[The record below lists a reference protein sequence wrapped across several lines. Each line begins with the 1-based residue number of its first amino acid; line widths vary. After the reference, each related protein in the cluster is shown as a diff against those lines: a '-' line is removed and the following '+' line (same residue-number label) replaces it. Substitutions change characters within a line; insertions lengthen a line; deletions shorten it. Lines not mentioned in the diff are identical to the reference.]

1 MSKKLVIL
9 GGGESGI
16 GSAVLGVKQGFEV
29 FVSDA
34 GTIAHEVQKELNE
47 LGVSFEEGGH
57 DLDVILKASL
67 VMKSPGIPDHI
78 DLIQQIRSSKIKIVS
93 EIEFASQYTDATL
106 IGITGSNGKTT
117 TATIIY
123 EILKSENIDVDIAGN
138 IGVSFASKVAAS
150 NTKNYVL
157 ELSSFQLDGI
167 IDLNPHIAIMT
178 NLSPDHLDR
187 YNNSFENY
195 INSKFNIIK
204 NQSEKDYF
212 IYDLEDVKIVEFIK
226 NNNHKIKSNLLP
238 FSTTKTK
245 DSVTYLEDKN
255 IISIINKNKIIM
267 PTNNFPLI
275 GTHNLKNAMAA
286 TTVANLLKIRKE
298 TIRKSLEHFQA
309 VEHRLEHVLKI
320 NKVNYI
326 NDSKA
331 TNVNAAY
338 YALDSMQSSTV
349 WIVGGI
355 DKGNKYEELFS
366 LVNEKVKAIIC
377 LGKDNKKIFENF
389 ENLVEYI
396 TEVKS
401 MSEAVKEAYTIAKSN
416 DNVLLS
422 PACAS
427 FDLFKN
433 YEDRGE
439 QFKAEV
445 RKL

>member
-1 MSKKLVIL
+1 MILVL
-9 GGGESGI
+9 GSGESGV
-16 GSAVLGVKQGFEV
+16 GSALLAKSKGLSV
-29 FVSDA
+29 FVSDSSL
-34 GTIAHEVQKELNE
+34 IEKNYKELLLKNDI
-47 LGVSFEEGGH
+47 LFEENGH
-57 DLDVILKASL
+57 EQANKLNVDYVI
-67 VMKSPGIPDHI
+67 KSPGIPNTAAI
-78 DLIQQIRSSKIKIVS
+78 IKQLIHKQIQIIS
-93 EIEFASQYTDATL
+93 EIEFASKFTDATI
-106 IGITGSNGKTT
+106 IGVTGSNGKTT
-117 TATIIY
+117 TTTIIH
-123 EILKSENIDVDIAGN
+123 EILKSENTDVDIAGN

-167 IDLNPHIAIMT
+167 LDFNPHIAIMT

-195 INSKFNIIK
+195 IKSKFNIIK

-226 NNNHKIKSNLLP
+226 NNIHKIKSNLLP
-238 FSTTKTK
+238 FSTTKTI

-338 YALDSMQSSTV
+338 YALNSMQSSTI

-401 MSEAVKEAYTIAKSN
+401 MSEAVKEAYSIAKSN
-416 DNVLLS
+416 DSVLLS

>member
-1 MSKKLVIL
+1 MILVL
-9 GGGESGI
+9 GSGESGV
-16 GSAVLGVKQGFEV
+16 GSALLAKSKGLPV
-29 FVSDA
+29 FVSDSSL
-34 GTIAHEVQKELNE
+34 IKKVYKELLIKNE
-47 LGVSFEEGGH
+47 INFEEKGH
-57 DLDVILKASL
+57 LHATTLEVDYVI
-67 VMKSPGIPDHI
+67 KSPGIPDSSEI
-78 DLIQQIRSSKIKIVS
+78 VQQLINKNIQVIS
-93 EIEFASQYTDATL
+93 EIEFAYKFIDAKI
-106 IGITGSNGKTT
+106 IGVTGSNGKTT
-117 TATIIY
+117 TSSLIY
-123 EILKSENIDVDIAGN
+123 EILINADFDVDIAGN
-138 IGVSFASKVAAS
+138 IGTSFATKI
-150 NTKNYVL
+150 NDKQKKNYVL

-167 IDLNPHIAIMT
+167 VKFNPHIAVMT
-178 NLSPDHLDR
+178 SLSPDHLDR
-187 YNNSFENY
+187 YEDNYENY

-204 NQSEKDYF
+204 NQTAADYF
-212 IYDLEDVKIVEFIK
+212 IYDSEDLQIIKFIK
-226 NNNHKIKSNLLP
+226 NNSEKIKSTLLP
-238 FSTTKTK
+238 FSISKTHE
-245 DSVTYLEDKN
+245 SVTYIEDKN
-255 IISIINKNKIIM
+255 IISIINKKKLIM

-286 TTVANLLKIRKE
+286 TTVANLLKIRKD

-338 YALDSMQSSTV
+338 YALDSMESSTV

-377 LGKDNKKIFENF
+377 LGKDNKKIIENF

-396 TEVKS
+396 TEVKT
-401 MSEAVKEAYTIAKSN
+401 MSEAVKEAYAIAKSN
-416 DNVLLS
+416 DSVLLS

-433 YEDRGE
+433 YEDRGR

>member
-1 MSKKLVIL
+1 MILVL
-9 GGGESGI
+9 GSGESGV
-16 GSAVLGVKQGFEV
+16 GSALLAKSKGLSV
-29 FVSDA
+29 FVSDSSL
-34 GTIAHEVQKELNE
+34 IEKNYKELLLKNDIQ
-47 LGVSFEEGGH
+47 FEENGH
-57 DLDVILKASL
+57 EQANKLNVDYVI
-67 VMKSPGIPDHI
+67 KSPGIPETAAI
-78 DLIQQIRSSKIKIVS
+78 IKQLTNKQIQIIS
-93 EIEFASQYTDATL
+93 EIEFASKFTDATI
-106 IGITGSNGKTT
+106 IGVTGSNGKTT
-117 TATIIY
+117 TTTMIY
-123 EILKSENIDVDIAGN
+123 EILKSENADVDIAGN
-138 IGVSFASKVAAS
+138 IGISFASKVAAS

-167 IDLNPHIAIMT
+167 IDFNPHIAIMT

-195 INSKFNIIK
+195 INSKFNILK

-212 IYDLEDVKIVEFIK
+212 IYDLEDVNIVEFIK
-226 NNNHKIKSNLLP
+226 NNIHKIKSNLLP
-238 FSTTKTK
+238 FSTTKTI

-355 DKGNKYEELFS
+355 DKGNKYEELFT

-401 MSEAVKEAYTIAKSN
+401 MSEAVKEAYSIAKSN

>member
-1 MSKKLVIL
+1 MILVL
-9 GGGESGI
+9 GSGESGV
-16 GSAVLGVKQGFEV
+16 GSALLAKSKGLSV
-29 FVSDA
+29 FVSDSSL
-34 GTIAHEVQKELNE
+34 IENNYKELLLKNDIQ
-47 LGVSFEEGGH
+47 FEENGH
-57 DLDVILKASL
+57 EQANKLNVDYVI
-67 VMKSPGIPDHI
+67 KSPGIPETAAIIKQLNHKQ
-78 DLIQQIRSSKIKIVS
+78 IQIIS
-93 EIEFASQYTDATL
+93 EIEFASKFTDATI
-106 IGITGSNGKTT
+106 IGVTGSNGKTT
-117 TATIIY
+117 TTTMIY
-123 EILKSENIDVDIAGN
+123 EILKSENADVDIAGN
-138 IGVSFASKVAAS
+138 IGISFASKVAAS

-167 IDLNPHIAIMT
+167 IDFNPHIAIMT

-187 YNNSFENY
+187 YNNSFKNY
-195 INSKFNIIK
+195 INSKFNILK

-212 IYDLEDVKIVEFIK
+212 IYDLEDVNIVEFIK
-226 NNNHKIKSNLLP
+226 NNIHKIKSNLLP
-238 FSTTKTK
+238 FSTTKTI

-401 MSEAVKEAYTIAKSN
+401 MSEAVKEAYSIAKSN

>member
-1 MSKKLVIL
+1 MILVL
-9 GGGESGI
+9 GSGESGV
-16 GSAVLGVKQGFEV
+16 GSALLAKSKGLSV
-29 FVSDA
+29 FVSDSSL
-34 GTIAHEVQKELNE
+34 IEKNYKELLLKNDIQ
-47 LGVSFEEGGH
+47 FEENGH
-57 DLDVILKASL
+57 EQANKLNVDYVI
-67 VMKSPGIPDHI
+67 KSPGIPETAAI
-78 DLIQQIRSSKIKIVS
+78 IKQLTNKQIQIIS
-93 EIEFASQYTDATL
+93 EIEFASKFTDATI
-106 IGITGSNGKTT
+106 IGVTGSNGKTT
-117 TATIIY
+117 TTTMIY
-123 EILKSENIDVDIAGN
+123 EILKSENADVDIAGN
-138 IGVSFASKVAAS
+138 IGISFASKVAAS

-167 IDLNPHIAIMT
+167 IDFNPHIAIMT

-187 YNNSFENY
+187 YNNSFKNY
-195 INSKFNIIK
+195 INSKFNILK

-212 IYDLEDVKIVEFIK
+212 IYDLEDVNIVEFIK
-226 NNNHKIKSNLLP
+226 NNIHKIKSNLLP
-238 FSTTKTK
+238 FSTTKTI

-355 DKGNKYEELFS
+355 DKGNKYEELFT

-401 MSEAVKEAYTIAKSN
+401 MSEAVKEAYSIAKSN

>member
-1 MSKKLVIL
+1 MILVL
-9 GGGESGI
+9 GSGESGV
-16 GSAVLGVKQGFEV
+16 GSALLAKSKGLPV
-29 FVSDA
+29 FVSDSSL
-34 GTIAHEVQKELNE
+34 IKKDYKDILISNQIN
-47 LGVSFEEGGH
+47 FEEKGH
-57 DLDVILKASL
+57 LFASTM
-67 VMKSPGIPDHI
+67 VVDYAIKSPGIPD
-78 DLIQQIRSSKIKIVS
+78 SSKIVQQLISKNILVIS
-93 EIEFASQYTDATL
+93 EIEFAYKFIDAKI
-106 IGITGSNGKTT
+106 IGVTGSNGKTT
-117 TATIIY
+117 TSSLIY
-123 EILKSENIDVDIAGN
+123 EILINADFDVDIAGN
-138 IGVSFASKVAAS
+138 IGTSFATKI
-150 NTKNYVL
+150 NDKQKKNYVL

-167 IDLNPHIAIMT
+167 VKFNPHIAVMT
-178 NLSPDHLDR
+178 SLSPDHLDR
-187 YNNSFENY
+187 YEDNYENY

-204 NQSEKDYF
+204 NQTAADYF
-212 IYDLEDVKIVEFIK
+212 IYDSEDLQIIKFIK
-226 NNNHKIKSNLLP
+226 NNSEKIKSTLLP
-238 FSTTKTK
+238 FSISKTHE
-245 DSVTYLEDKN
+245 SVTYIEDKN
-255 IISIINKNKIIM
+255 IISIINKKKLIM

-286 TTVANLLKIRKE
+286 TTVANLLKIRKD

-338 YALDSMQSSTV
+338 YALDSMESSTI

-401 MSEAVKEAYTIAKSN
+401 MSEAVKEAYNIAKS
-416 DNVLLS
+416 DDSVLLS

-427 FDLFKN
+427 FDLFEN
-433 YEDRGE
+433 YEDRGR

>member
-1 MSKKLVIL
+1 MILVL
-9 GGGESGI
+9 GSGESGV
-16 GSAVLGVKQGFEV
+16 GSALLAKSKGLSV
-29 FVSDA
+29 FVSDSSL
-34 GTIAHEVQKELNE
+34 IEKNYKELLLKNNIK
-47 LGVSFEEGGH
+47 FEENGH
-57 DLDVILKASL
+57 VQANKLNVDYVI
-67 VMKSPGIPDHI
+67 KSPGIPDTATI
-78 DLIQQIRSSKIKIVS
+78 IKQLTNNQTQIIS
-93 EIEFASQYTDATL
+93 EIEFASKFTDANI
-106 IGITGSNGKTT
+106 IGVTGSNGKTT
-117 TATIIY
+117 TTTIIY
-123 EILKSENIDVDIAGN
+123 EILKSEKIDVDIAGN

-150 NTKNYVL
+150 NARNYVL

-167 IDLNPHIAIMT
+167 IDFNPHIAIMT

-212 IYDLEDVKIVEFIK
+212 IYDLDDVKIVQFIK
-226 NNNHKIKSNLLP
+226 NNIHKIKSNLLP
-238 FSTTKTK
+238 FSTNKTT

-401 MSEAVKEAYTIAKSN
+401 MSEAVKEAYSIAKSN
-416 DNVLLS
+416 DSVLLS

>member
-1 MSKKLVIL
+1 MILVL
-9 GGGESGI
+9 GSGESGV
-16 GSAVLGVKQGFEV
+16 GSALLAKSKGLSV
-29 FVSDA
+29 FVSDSSL
-34 GTIAHEVQKELNE
+34 IEKKYKELLFKNDIQ
-47 LGVSFEEGGH
+47 FEENGH
-57 DLDVILKASL
+57 EQANKLNVDYVI
-67 VMKSPGIPDHI
+67 KSPGIPDTATI
-78 DLIQQIRSSKIKIVS
+78 IKQLTNNQTQIIS
-93 EIEFASQYTDATL
+93 EIEFASKFTDANI
-106 IGITGSNGKTT
+106 IGVTGSNGKTT
-117 TATIIY
+117 TTTIIY
-123 EILKSENIDVDIAGN
+123 EILKSEKIDVDIAGN

-150 NTKNYVL
+150 NARNYVL

-167 IDLNPHIAIMT
+167 IDFNPHIAIMT

-212 IYDLEDVKIVEFIK
+212 IYDLDDVKIVQFIK
-226 NNNHKIKSNLLP
+226 NNIHKIKSNLLP
-238 FSTTKTK
+238 FSTIKTT

-401 MSEAVKEAYTIAKSN
+401 MSEAVKEAYSIAKSN
-416 DNVLLS
+416 DSVLLS

>member
-1 MSKKLVIL
+1 MILVL
-9 GGGESGI
+9 GSGESGV
-16 GSAVLGVKQGFEV
+16 GSALLAKSKGLSV
-29 FVSDA
+29 FVSDSSL
-34 GTIAHEVQKELNE
+34 IEKNYKELLLKNNIK
-47 LGVSFEEGGH
+47 FEENGH
-57 DLDVILKASL
+57 EQANKLNVDYVI
-67 VMKSPGIPDHI
+67 KSPGIPETAAI
-78 DLIQQIRSSKIKIVS
+78 IKQLTNKQIQIIS
-93 EIEFASQYTDATL
+93 EIEFASKFTDATI
-106 IGITGSNGKTT
+106 IGVTGSNGKTT
-117 TATIIY
+117 TTTMIY
-123 EILKSENIDVDIAGN
+123 EILKSENADVDIAGN
-138 IGVSFASKVAAS
+138 IGISFASKVAAS

-167 IDLNPHIAIMT
+167 IDFNPHIAIMT

-187 YNNSFENY
+187 YNNSFKNY
-195 INSKFNIIK
+195 INSKFNILK

-212 IYDLEDVKIVEFIK
+212 IYDLEDVNIVEFIK
-226 NNNHKIKSNLLP
+226 NNIHKIKSNLLP
-238 FSTTKTK
+238 FSTTKTI

-355 DKGNKYEELFS
+355 DKGNKYEELFT

-401 MSEAVKEAYTIAKSN
+401 MSEAVKEAYSIAKSN

>member
-1 MSKKLVIL
+1 MILVL
-9 GGGESGI
+9 GSGESGV
-16 GSAVLGVKQGFEV
+16 GSALLAKSKGLSV
-29 FVSDA
+29 FVSESNM
-34 GTIAHEVQKELNE
+34 IEKKYKELLLNNDIQ
-47 LGVSFEEGGH
+47 FEENGH
-57 DLDVILKASL
+57 LEADKLNIDYVI
-67 VMKSPGIPDHI
+67 KSPGIPDTAAI
-78 DLIQQIRSSKIKIVS
+78 IKKFVLKQIQIIS
-93 EIEFASQYTDATL
+93 EIEFASKFTDATI
-106 IGITGSNGKTT
+106 IGVTGSNGKTT

-401 MSEAVKEAYTIAKSN
+401 MSEAVKEAYSIAKSN
-416 DNVLLS
+416 DSVLLS

>member
-1 MSKKLVIL
+1 MILVL
-9 GGGESGI
+9 GSGESGV
-16 GSAVLGVKQGFEV
+16 GSALLAKSKGLSV
-29 FVSDA
+29 FVSDSSL
-34 GTIAHEVQKELNE
+34 IEKNYKELLLKNDIQ
-47 LGVSFEEGGH
+47 FEENGH
-57 DLDVILKASL
+57 EQANKLNVDYVI
-67 VMKSPGIPDHI
+67 KSPGIPETAAIIKQLNHKQ
-78 DLIQQIRSSKIKIVS
+78 IQIIS
-93 EIEFASQYTDATL
+93 EIEFASKFTDATI
-106 IGITGSNGKTT
+106 IGVTGSNGKTT
-117 TATIIY
+117 TTTIIY

-138 IGVSFASKVAAS
+138 IGISFASKVAAS

-167 IDLNPHIAIMT
+167 IDFNPHIAIMT

-226 NNNHKIKSNLLP
+226 NNIHKIKSNLLP
-238 FSTTKTK
+238 FSTTKTI

-338 YALDSMQSSTV
+338 YALDSMQSSTI

-401 MSEAVKEAYTIAKSN
+401 MSEAVKEAYSIAKSN
-416 DNVLLS
+416 DSVLLS

>member
-1 MSKKLVIL
+1 MILVL
-9 GGGESGI
+9 GSGESGV
-16 GSAVLGVKQGFEV
+16 GSALLAKSKGLSV
-29 FVSDA
+29 FVSDSSL
-34 GTIAHEVQKELNE
+34 IEKNYKELLLKNDIQ
-47 LGVSFEEGGH
+47 FEENGH
-57 DLDVILKASL
+57 EQANKLNVDYVI
-67 VMKSPGIPDHI
+67 KSPGIPETAAIIKQLNHKQ
-78 DLIQQIRSSKIKIVS
+78 IQIIS
-93 EIEFASQYTDATL
+93 EIEFASKFTDATI
-106 IGITGSNGKTT
+106 IGVTGSNGKTT
-117 TATIIY
+117 TTTMIY
-123 EILKSENIDVDIAGN
+123 EILKSENADVDIAGN
-138 IGVSFASKVAAS
+138 IGISFASKVAAS

-167 IDLNPHIAIMT
+167 IDFNPHIAIMT

-195 INSKFNIIK
+195 INSKFNILK

-212 IYDLEDVKIVEFIK
+212 IYDLEDVNIVEFIK
-226 NNNHKIKSNLLP
+226 NNIHKIKSNLLP
-238 FSTTKTK
+238 FSTTKTI

-355 DKGNKYEELFS
+355 DKGNKYEELFT

-401 MSEAVKEAYTIAKSN
+401 MSEAVKEAYSIAKSN

>member
-1 MSKKLVIL
+1 MILVL
-9 GGGESGI
+9 GSGESGV
-16 GSAVLGVKQGFEV
+16 GSALLAKSKGLSV
-29 FVSDA
+29 FVSDSSL
-34 GTIAHEVQKELNE
+34 IEKNYKELLLKNDIQ
-47 LGVSFEEGGH
+47 FEENGH
-57 DLDVILKASL
+57 EQANKLNVDYVI
-67 VMKSPGIPDHI
+67 KSPGIPETAAIIKQLNHKQ
-78 DLIQQIRSSKIKIVS
+78 IQIIS
-93 EIEFASQYTDATL
+93 EIEFASKFTDATI
-106 IGITGSNGKTT
+106 IGVTGSNGKTT
-117 TATIIY
+117 TTTMIY
-123 EILKSENIDVDIAGN
+123 EILKSENADVDIAGN
-138 IGVSFASKVAAS
+138 IGISFASKVAAS

-167 IDLNPHIAIMT
+167 IDFNPHIAIMT

-195 INSKFNIIK
+195 INSKFNILK

-212 IYDLEDVKIVEFIK
+212 IYDLEDVNIVEFIK
-226 NNNHKIKSNLLP
+226 NNIHKIKSNLLP
-238 FSTTKTK
+238 FSTTKTI

-355 DKGNKYEELFS
+355 DKGNKYEELFT

-377 LGKDNKKIFENF
+377 LGKDNNKIFENF

-401 MSEAVKEAYTIAKSN
+401 MSEAVKEAYSIAKSN

>member
-1 MSKKLVIL
+1 MILVL
-9 GGGESGI
+9 GSGESGV
-16 GSAVLGVKQGFEV
+16 GSALLAKSKGLSV
-29 FVSDA
+29 FVSESN
-34 GTIAHEVQKELNE
+34 TIEKKYKELLLNNDIQ
-47 LGVSFEEGGH
+47 FEENGH
-57 DLDVILKASL
+57 LEADKLNVDYVI
-67 VMKSPGIPDHI
+67 KSPGIPDTAAI
-78 DLIQQIRSSKIKIVS
+78 IKKFVLKQTQIIS
-93 EIEFASQYTDATL
+93 EIEFASKFTDATI
-106 IGITGSNGKTT
+106 IGVTGSNGKTT

>member
-1 MSKKLVIL
+1 MILVL
-9 GGGESGI
+9 GSGESGV
-16 GSAVLGVKQGFEV
+16 GSALLAKSKGLSV
-29 FVSDA
+29 FVSDSSL
-34 GTIAHEVQKELNE
+34 IEKNYKELLLKNNIK
-47 LGVSFEEGGH
+47 FEENGH
-57 DLDVILKASL
+57 VQANKLNVDYVI
-67 VMKSPGIPDHI
+67 KSPGIPDTATI
-78 DLIQQIRSSKIKIVS
+78 IKQLTNNQTQIIS
-93 EIEFASQYTDATL
+93 EIEFASKFTDATI
-106 IGITGSNGKTT
+106 IGVTGSNGKTT
-117 TATIIY
+117 TTTIIY
-123 EILKSENIDVDIAGN
+123 EILKSENIDVEIAGN

-401 MSEAVKEAYTIAKSN
+401 MSEAVKEAYSISKSN

>member
-1 MSKKLVIL
+1 MILVL
-9 GGGESGI
+9 GSGESGV
-16 GSAVLGVKQGFEV
+16 GSALLAKSKGLSV
-29 FVSDA
+29 FVSDSSL
-34 GTIAHEVQKELNE
+34 IEKNYKELLLKNDIQ
-47 LGVSFEEGGH
+47 FEENGH
-57 DLDVILKASL
+57 EQANKLNVDYVI
-67 VMKSPGIPDHI
+67 KSPGIPDTATI
-78 DLIQQIRSSKIKIVS
+78 IKQLTNNQTQIIS
-93 EIEFASQYTDATL
+93 EIEFASKFTDANI
-106 IGITGSNGKTT
+106 IGVTGSNGKTT
-117 TATIIY
+117 TTTIIY

-150 NTKNYVL
+150 NARNYVL

-167 IDLNPHIAIMT
+167 IDFNPHIAIMT

-212 IYDLEDVKIVEFIK
+212 IYDLDDVKIVQFIK
-226 NNNHKIKSNLLP
+226 NNIHKIKSNLLP
-238 FSTTKTK
+238 FSTTKTI

-355 DKGNKYEELFS
+355 DKGNKYEELFT

-401 MSEAVKEAYTIAKSN
+401 MSEAVKEAYSIAKSN

>member
-1 MSKKLVIL
+1 MILVL
-9 GGGESGI
+9 GSGESGV
-16 GSAVLGVKQGFEV
+16 GSALLAKSKGLSV
-29 FVSDA
+29 FVSESNM
-34 GTIAHEVQKELNE
+34 IEKKYKELLLNNDIQ
-47 LGVSFEEGGH
+47 FEENGH
-57 DLDVILKASL
+57 LEADKLNVDYVI
-67 VMKSPGIPDHI
+67 KSPGIPDTAAI
-78 DLIQQIRSSKIKIVS
+78 IKKFVLKQTQIIS
-93 EIEFASQYTDATL
+93 EIEFASKFTDATI
-106 IGITGSNGKTT
+106 IGVTGSNGKTT

>member
-1 MSKKLVIL
+1 MILVL
-9 GGGESGI
+9 GSGESGV
-16 GSAVLGVKQGFEV
+16 GSALLAKSKGLSV
-29 FVSDA
+29 FVSDSSL
-34 GTIAHEVQKELNE
+34 IEKNYKELLLKNNIK
-47 LGVSFEEGGH
+47 FEENGH
-57 DLDVILKASL
+57 VQANKLNVDYVI
-67 VMKSPGIPDHI
+67 KSPGIPETAAIIKQLNHKQ
-78 DLIQQIRSSKIKIVS
+78 IQIIS
-93 EIEFASQYTDATL
+93 EIEFASKFTDATI
-106 IGITGSNGKTT
+106 IGVTGSNGKTT
-117 TATIIY
+117 TTTMIY
-123 EILKSENIDVDIAGN
+123 EILKSENADVDIAGN
-138 IGVSFASKVAAS
+138 IGISFASKVAAS

-167 IDLNPHIAIMT
+167 IDFNPHIAIMT

-195 INSKFNIIK
+195 INSKFNILK

-355 DKGNKYEELFS
+355 DKGNKYEELFT

-377 LGKDNKKIFENF
+377 LGKDNNKIFENF

-396 TEVKS
+396 IEVKS
-401 MSEAVKEAYTIAKSN
+401 MSEAVKEAYSIAKSN

>member
-1 MSKKLVIL
+1 MILVL
-9 GGGESGI
+9 GSGESGV
-16 GSAVLGVKQGFEV
+16 GSALLAKSKGLSV
-29 FVSDA
+29 FVSDSSL
-34 GTIAHEVQKELNE
+34 IEKNYKELLLKNDIQ
-47 LGVSFEEGGH
+47 FEENGH
-57 DLDVILKASL
+57 EQANKLNVDYVI
-67 VMKSPGIPDHI
+67 KSPGIPNTAAI
-78 DLIQQIRSSKIKIVS
+78 IKQLIHKQIQIIS
-93 EIEFASQYTDATL
+93 EIEFASKFTDATI
-106 IGITGSNGKTT
+106 IGVTGSNGKTT
-117 TATIIY
+117 TTTIIY
-123 EILKSENIDVDIAGN
+123 EILKSENTDVDIAGN

-167 IDLNPHIAIMT
+167 IDFNPHIAIMT

-226 NNNHKIKSNLLP
+226 KNIHKIKSNLLP
-238 FSTTKTK
+238 FSTTKTI

-338 YALDSMQSSTV
+338 YALDSMQSSTI

-401 MSEAVKEAYTIAKSN
+401 MSEAVKEAYSIAKSN
-416 DNVLLS
+416 DSVLLS

-427 FDLFKN
+427 FDLFEN

>member
-1 MSKKLVIL
+1 MILVL
-9 GGGESGI
+9 GSGESGV
-16 GSAVLGVKQGFEV
+16 GSALLAKSKGLSV
-29 FVSDA
+29 FVSDSSL
-34 GTIAHEVQKELNE
+34 IEKNYKELLLKNDIQ
-47 LGVSFEEGGH
+47 FEENGH
-57 DLDVILKASL
+57 EQANKLNVDYVI
-67 VMKSPGIPDHI
+67 KSPGIPETAAI
-78 DLIQQIRSSKIKIVS
+78 IKQLTNKQIQIIS
-93 EIEFASQYTDATL
+93 EIEFASKFTDATI
-106 IGITGSNGKTT
+106 IGVTGSNGKTT
-117 TATIIY
+117 TTTMIY
-123 EILKSENIDVDIAGN
+123 EILKSENADVDIAGN
-138 IGVSFASKVAAS
+138 IGISFASKVAAS

-167 IDLNPHIAIMT
+167 IDFNPHIAIMT

-195 INSKFNIIK
+195 INSKFNILK

-212 IYDLEDVKIVEFIK
+212 IYDLEDVNIVEFIK
-226 NNNHKIKSNLLP
+226 NNIHKIKSNLLP
-238 FSTTKTK
+238 FSTTKTI

-355 DKGNKYEELFS
+355 DKGNKYEELFT

-377 LGKDNKKIFENF
+377 LGKDNNKIFENF

-401 MSEAVKEAYTIAKSN
+401 MSEAVKEAYSIAKSN

>member
-1 MSKKLVIL
+1 MILVL
-9 GGGESGI
+9 GSGESGV
-16 GSAVLGVKQGFEV
+16 GSALLAKSKGLSV
-29 FVSDA
+29 FVSDSSL
-34 GTIAHEVQKELNE
+34 IEKKYKELLFKNDIQ
-47 LGVSFEEGGH
+47 FEENGH
-57 DLDVILKASL
+57 EQANKLNVDYVI
-67 VMKSPGIPDHI
+67 KSPGIPDTATI
-78 DLIQQIRSSKIKIVS
+78 IKQLTNNQTQIIS
-93 EIEFASQYTDATL
+93 EIEFASKFTDANI
-106 IGITGSNGKTT
+106 IGVTGSNGKTT
-117 TATIIY
+117 TTTIIY

-167 IDLNPHIAIMT
+167 IDFNPHIAIMT

-212 IYDLEDVKIVEFIK
+212 IYDLDDVKIVQFIK
-226 NNNHKIKSNLLP
+226 NNIHKIKSNLLP
-238 FSTTKTK
+238 FSTIKTT

-401 MSEAVKEAYTIAKSN
+401 MSEAVKEAYSIAKSN
-416 DNVLLS
+416 DSVLLS

>member
-1 MSKKLVIL
+1 MILVL
-9 GGGESGI
+9 GSGESGV
-16 GSAVLGVKQGFEV
+16 GSALLAKSKGLSV
-29 FVSDA
+29 FVSDSSL
-34 GTIAHEVQKELNE
+34 IEKNYKELLLKNDIQ
-47 LGVSFEEGGH
+47 FEENGH
-57 DLDVILKASL
+57 EQANKLNVDYVI
-67 VMKSPGIPDHI
+67 KSPGIPETAAI
-78 DLIQQIRSSKIKIVS
+78 IKQLTNKQIQIIS
-93 EIEFASQYTDATL
+93 EIEFASKFTDATI
-106 IGITGSNGKTT
+106 IGVTGSNGKTT
-117 TATIIY
+117 TTTMIY
-123 EILKSENIDVDIAGN
+123 EILKSENADVDIAGN
-138 IGVSFASKVAAS
+138 IGISFASKVAAS

-167 IDLNPHIAIMT
+167 IDFNPHIAIMT

-195 INSKFNIIK
+195 INSKFNILK

-212 IYDLEDVKIVEFIK
+212 IYDLEDVNIVEFIK
-226 NNNHKIKSNLLP
+226 NNIHKIKSNLLP
-238 FSTTKTK
+238 FSTTKTI

-355 DKGNKYEELFS
+355 DKGNKYEELFT

-401 MSEAVKEAYTIAKSN
+401 MSEAVKEAYSIAKSN

-439 QFKAEV
+439 QFKAEI

>member
-1 MSKKLVIL
+1 MILVL
-9 GGGESGI
+9 GSGESGV
-16 GSAVLGVKQGFEV
+16 GSALLAKSKGLSV
-29 FVSDA
+29 FVSDSSL
-34 GTIAHEVQKELNE
+34 IEKNYKELLLKNDIQ
-47 LGVSFEEGGH
+47 FEENGH
-57 DLDVILKASL
+57 EQANKLNVDYVI
-67 VMKSPGIPDHI
+67 KSPGIPNTAAI
-78 DLIQQIRSSKIKIVS
+78 IKQLIHKQIQIIS
-93 EIEFASQYTDATL
+93 EIEFASKFTDATI
-106 IGITGSNGKTT
+106 IGVTGSNGKTT
-117 TATIIY
+117 TTTIIY
-123 EILKSENIDVDIAGN
+123 EILKSENTDVDIAGN

-167 IDLNPHIAIMT
+167 INFNPHIAIMT

-195 INSKFNIIK
+195 IKSKFNIIK

-226 NNNHKIKSNLLP
+226 NNIHKIKSNLLP
-238 FSTTKTK
+238 FSTTKTI

-338 YALDSMQSSTV
+338 YALDSMQSSTI

-401 MSEAVKEAYTIAKSN
+401 MSEAVKEAYSIAKSN
-416 DNVLLS
+416 DSVLLS

>member
-1 MSKKLVIL
+1 MILVL
-9 GGGESGI
+9 GSGESGV
-16 GSAVLGVKQGFEV
+16 GSALLAKSKGLSV
-29 FVSDA
+29 FVSDSSL
-34 GTIAHEVQKELNE
+34 IEKNYKELLLKNDIQ
-47 LGVSFEEGGH
+47 FEENGH
-57 DLDVILKASL
+57 EQANKLNVDYVI
-67 VMKSPGIPDHI
+67 KSPGIPNTAAI
-78 DLIQQIRSSKIKIVS
+78 IKQLIHKQIQIIS
-93 EIEFASQYTDATL
+93 EIEFASKFTDATI
-106 IGITGSNGKTT
+106 IGVTGSNGKTT
-117 TATIIY
+117 TTTIIY
-123 EILKSENIDVDIAGN
+123 EILKSENTDVDIAGN

-167 IDLNPHIAIMT
+167 IDFNPHIAIMT

-195 INSKFNIIK
+195 IKSKFNIIK

-226 NNNHKIKSNLLP
+226 KNIHKIKSNLLP
-238 FSTTKTK
+238 FSTTKTI

-338 YALDSMQSSTV
+338 YALDSMQSSTI

-401 MSEAVKEAYTIAKSN
+401 MSEAVKEAYSIAKSN
-416 DNVLLS
+416 DSVLLS

>member
-1 MSKKLVIL
+1 MILVL
-9 GGGESGI
+9 GSGESGV
-16 GSAVLGVKQGFEV
+16 GSALLAKSKGLPV
-29 FVSDA
+29 FVSDSSL
-34 GTIAHEVQKELNE
+34 IKKVYKELLIKNE
-47 LGVSFEEGGH
+47 INFEEKGH
-57 DLDVILKASL
+57 LHATTLDIDYVI
-67 VMKSPGIPDHI
+67 KSPGIPDSSEI
-78 DLIQQIRSSKIKIVS
+78 VQQLINKNIQVIS
-93 EIEFASQYTDATL
+93 EIEFAYKFINAKI
-106 IGITGSNGKTT
+106 IGVTGSNGKTT
-117 TATIIY
+117 TSSLIY
-123 EILKSENIDVDIAGN
+123 EILINAEFDVDIAGN
-138 IGVSFASKVAAS
+138 IGTSFATKI
-150 NTKNYVL
+150 NDKQKKNYVL

-167 IDLNPHIAIMT
+167 VKFNPHIAVMT
-178 NLSPDHLDR
+178 SLSPDHLDR
-187 YNNSFENY
+187 YEDNYENY

-204 NQSEKDYF
+204 NQTAADYF
-212 IYDLEDVKIVEFIK
+212 IYDSEDLQIIKFIK
-226 NNNHKIKSNLLP
+226 NNSEKIKSTLLP
-238 FSTTKTK
+238 FSISKTHE
-245 DSVTYLEDKN
+245 SVTYIEDKN
-255 IISIINKNKIIM
+255 IISIINKKKLIM

-286 TTVANLLKIRKE
+286 TTVANLLKIRKD

-338 YALDSMQSSTV
+338 YALDSMESSTV

-377 LGKDNKKIFENF
+377 LGKDNKKIIENF

-396 TEVKS
+396 TEVKT
-401 MSEAVKEAYTIAKSN
+401 MSEAVKEAYAIAKSN
-416 DNVLLS
+416 DSVLLS

-433 YEDRGE
+433 YEDRGR

>member
-1 MSKKLVIL
+1 MILVL
-9 GGGESGI
+9 GSGESGV
-16 GSAVLGVKQGFEV
+16 GSALLAKSKGLPV
-29 FVSDA
+29 FVSDSSL
-34 GTIAHEVQKELNE
+34 IKKVYKELLIKNE
-47 LGVSFEEGGH
+47 INFEEKGH
-57 DLDVILKASL
+57 LHATTLEVDYVI
-67 VMKSPGIPDHI
+67 KSPGIPDSSEI
-78 DLIQQIRSSKIKIVS
+78 VQKLINKNIQVIS
-93 EIEFASQYTDATL
+93 EIEFAYKFIDAKI
-106 IGITGSNGKTT
+106 IGVTGSNGKTT
-117 TATIIY
+117 TSSLIY
-123 EILKSENIDVDIAGN
+123 EILINADFDVDLAGN
-138 IGVSFASKVAAS
+138 IGTSFATKI
-150 NTKNYVL
+150 NDKQKKNYVL

-167 IDLNPHIAIMT
+167 VKFNPHIAVMT
-178 NLSPDHLDR
+178 SLSPDHLDR
-187 YNNSFENY
+187 YEDNYENY

-204 NQSEKDYF
+204 NQTAADYF
-212 IYDLEDVKIVEFIK
+212 IYDSEDLQILKFIK
-226 NNNHKIKSNLLP
+226 NNSEKIKSTLLP
-238 FSTTKTK
+238 FSISKTH
-245 DSVTYLEDKN
+245 DSVTYIEDKN
-255 IISIINKNKIIM
+255 IISIINKKKLIM

-286 TTVANLLKIRKE
+286 TTVANLLKIRKD

-338 YALDSMQSSTV
+338 YALDSMESSTI

-401 MSEAVKEAYTIAKSN
+401 MSEAVKEAYNIAKS
-416 DNVLLS
+416 DDSVLLS

-427 FDLFKN
+427 FDLFEN
-433 YEDRGE
+433 YEDRGR

>member
-1 MSKKLVIL
+1 MILVL
-9 GGGESGI
+9 GSGESGV
-16 GSAVLGVKQGFEV
+16 GSALLAKSKGLPV
-29 FVSDA
+29 FVSDSSLIKKDYKDILI
-34 GTIAHEVQKELNE
+34 TNQIN
-47 LGVSFEEGGH
+47 FEEKGH
-57 DLDVILKASL
+57 LFASTM
-67 VMKSPGIPDHI
+67 VVDYAIKSPGIPD
-78 DLIQQIRSSKIKIVS
+78 SSKIVQQLISKNILVIS
-93 EIEFASQYTDATL
+93 EIEFAYKFIDAKI
-106 IGITGSNGKTT
+106 IGVTGSNGKTT
-117 TATIIY
+117 TSSLIY
-123 EILKSENIDVDIAGN
+123 EILINADFDVDIAGN
-138 IGVSFASKVAAS
+138 IGTSFATKI
-150 NTKNYVL
+150 NDKQKKNYVL

-167 IDLNPHIAIMT
+167 VKFNPHIAVMT
-178 NLSPDHLDR
+178 SLSPDHLDR
-187 YNNSFENY
+187 YEDNYENY

-204 NQSEKDYF
+204 NQTAADYF
-212 IYDLEDVKIVEFIK
+212 IYDSEDLQIIKFIK
-226 NNNHKIKSNLLP
+226 NNSEKIKSTLLP
-238 FSTTKTK
+238 FSISKTHE
-245 DSVTYLEDKN
+245 SVTYIEDKN
-255 IISIINKNKIIM
+255 IISIINKKKLIM

-286 TTVANLLKIRKE
+286 TTVANLLKIRKD

-338 YALDSMQSSTV
+338 YALDSMESSTV

-377 LGKDNKKIFENF
+377 LGKDNKKIIENF

-396 TEVKS
+396 TEVKT
-401 MSEAVKEAYTIAKSN
+401 MSEAVKEAYAIAKSN
-416 DNVLLS
+416 DSVLLS

-427 FDLFKN
+427 FDLFEN
-433 YEDRGE
+433 YEDRGR

>member
-1 MSKKLVIL
+1 MILVL
-9 GGGESGI
+9 GSGESGV
-16 GSAVLGVKQGFEV
+16 GSALLAKSKGLPV
-29 FVSDA
+29 FVSDSSL
-34 GTIAHEVQKELNE
+34 IKKVYKELLIKNE
-47 LGVSFEEGGH
+47 INFEEKGH
-57 DLDVILKASL
+57 LHATTLDIDYVI
-67 VMKSPGIPDHI
+67 KSPGIPDSSEI
-78 DLIQQIRSSKIKIVS
+78 VQQLINKNIQVIS
-93 EIEFASQYTDATL
+93 EIEFAYKFINAKI
-106 IGITGSNGKTT
+106 IGVTGSNGKTT
-117 TATIIY
+117 TSSLIY
-123 EILKSENIDVDIAGN
+123 EILINADFDVDIAGN
-138 IGVSFASKVAAS
+138 IGTSFATKI
-150 NTKNYVL
+150 NDKQKKNYVL

-167 IDLNPHIAIMT
+167 VKFNPHIAVMT
-178 NLSPDHLDR
+178 SLSPDHLDR
-187 YNNSFENY
+187 YEDNYENY

-204 NQSEKDYF
+204 NQTAADYF
-212 IYDLEDVKIVEFIK
+212 IYDSEDLQIIKFIK
-226 NNNHKIKSNLLP
+226 NNSEKIKSTLLP
-238 FSTTKTK
+238 FSISKTHE
-245 DSVTYLEDKN
+245 SVTYIEDKN
-255 IISIINKNKIIM
+255 IISIINKKKLIM

-286 TTVANLLKIRKE
+286 TTVANLLKIRKD

-338 YALDSMQSSTV
+338 YALDSMESSTV

-377 LGKDNKKIFENF
+377 LGKDNKKIIENF

-396 TEVKS
+396 TEVKT
-401 MSEAVKEAYTIAKSN
+401 MSEAVKEAYAIAKSN
-416 DNVLLS
+416 DSVLLS

-427 FDLFKN
+427 FDLFEN
-433 YEDRGE
+433 YEDRGR

>member
-1 MSKKLVIL
+1 MILVL
-9 GGGESGI
+9 GSGESGV
-16 GSAVLGVKQGFEV
+16 GSALLAKSKGLSV
-29 FVSDA
+29 FVSDSSL
-34 GTIAHEVQKELNE
+34 IEKKYKELLFKNDIQ
-47 LGVSFEEGGH
+47 FEENGH
-57 DLDVILKASL
+57 EQANKLNVDYVI
-67 VMKSPGIPDHI
+67 KSPGIPDTATI
-78 DLIQQIRSSKIKIVS
+78 IKQLTNNQTQIIS
-93 EIEFASQYTDATL
+93 EIEFASKFTDATI
-106 IGITGSNGKTT
+106 IGVTGSNGKTT
-117 TATIIY
+117 TTTIIY

-138 IGVSFASKVAAS
+138 IGVSFASKVATS

-167 IDLNPHIAIMT
+167 IDFNPHIAIMT

-212 IYDLEDVKIVEFIK
+212 IYDLDDVKIVQFIK
-226 NNNHKIKSNLLP
+226 NNIHKIKSNLLP
-238 FSTTKTK
+238 FSTIKTT

-401 MSEAVKEAYTIAKSN
+401 MSEAVKEAYSIAKSN
-416 DNVLLS
+416 DSVLLS

>member
-1 MSKKLVIL
+1 MILVL
-9 GGGESGI
+9 GSGESGV
-16 GSAVLGVKQGFEV
+16 GSALLAKSKGLPV
-29 FVSDA
+29 FVSDSSL
-34 GTIAHEVQKELNE
+34 IKKVYKELLIKNE
-47 LGVSFEEGGH
+47 INFEEKGH
-57 DLDVILKASL
+57 LHATTLVVDYVI
-67 VMKSPGIPDHI
+67 KSPGIPDSSEI
-78 DLIQQIRSSKIKIVS
+78 VQQLINKNIQVIS
-93 EIEFASQYTDATL
+93 EIEFAYKFIDAKI
-106 IGITGSNGKTT
+106 IGVTGSNGKTT
-117 TATIIY
+117 TSSLIY
-123 EILKSENIDVDIAGN
+123 EILINADFDVDIAGN
-138 IGVSFASKVAAS
+138 IGTSFATKI
-150 NTKNYVL
+150 NDKQKKNYVL

-167 IDLNPHIAIMT
+167 VKFNPHIAVMT
-178 NLSPDHLDR
+178 SLSPDHLDR
-187 YNNSFENY
+187 YEDNYENY

-204 NQSEKDYF
+204 NQTATDYF
-212 IYDLEDVKIVEFIK
+212 IYDSEDLQIIKFIK
-226 NNNHKIKSNLLP
+226 NNSEKIKSTLLP
-238 FSTTKTK
+238 FSISKTK
-245 DSVTYLEDKN
+245 ESVTYIEDKN
-255 IISIINKNKIIM
+255 IISIINKKKLIM

-286 TTVANLLKIRKE
+286 TTVANLLKIRKD

-338 YALDSMQSSTV
+338 YALDSMESSTV

-377 LGKDNKKIFENF
+377 LGKDNKKIIENF

-396 TEVKS
+396 TEVKT
-401 MSEAVKEAYTIAKSN
+401 MSEAVKEAYAIAKSN
-416 DNVLLS
+416 DSVLLS

-427 FDLFKN
+427 FDLFEN
-433 YEDRGE
+433 YEDRGR

>member
-1 MSKKLVIL
+1 MILVL
-9 GGGESGI
+9 GSGESGV
-16 GSAVLGVKQGFEV
+16 GSALLAKSKGLSV
-29 FVSDA
+29 FVSDSSL
-34 GTIAHEVQKELNE
+34 IENNYKELLLKNDIQ
-47 LGVSFEEGGH
+47 FEENGH
-57 DLDVILKASL
+57 EQANKLNVDYVI
-67 VMKSPGIPDHI
+67 KSPGIPETAAIIKQLNHKQ
-78 DLIQQIRSSKIKIVS
+78 IQIIS
-93 EIEFASQYTDATL
+93 EIEFASKFTDATI
-106 IGITGSNGKTT
+106 IGVTGSNGKTT
-117 TATIIY
+117 TTTMIY
-123 EILKSENIDVDIAGN
+123 EILKSENADVDIAGN
-138 IGVSFASKVAAS
+138 IGISFASKVAAS

-167 IDLNPHIAIMT
+167 IDFNPHIAIMT

-195 INSKFNIIK
+195 INSKFNILK

-212 IYDLEDVKIVEFIK
+212 IYDLEDVNIVEFIK
-226 NNNHKIKSNLLP
+226 NNIHKIKSNLLP
-238 FSTTKTK
+238 FSTTKTI

-355 DKGNKYEELFS
+355 DKGNKYEELFT

-396 TEVKS
+396 IEVKS
-401 MSEAVKEAYTIAKSN
+401 MSEAVKEAYSIAKSN

>member
-1 MSKKLVIL
+1 MILVL
-9 GGGESGI
+9 GSGESGV
-16 GSAVLGVKQGFEV
+16 GSALLAKSKGLSV
-29 FVSDA
+29 FVSDSSL
-34 GTIAHEVQKELNE
+34 IEKNYKELLLKNDIQ
-47 LGVSFEEGGH
+47 FEENGH
-57 DLDVILKASL
+57 EQANKLNVDYVI
-67 VMKSPGIPDHI
+67 KSPGIPNTAAI
-78 DLIQQIRSSKIKIVS
+78 IKQLIHKQIQIIS
-93 EIEFASQYTDATL
+93 EIEFASKFTDATI
-106 IGITGSNGKTT
+106 IGVTGSNGKTT
-117 TATIIY
+117 TTTIIY
-123 EILKSENIDVDIAGN
+123 EILKSENTDVDIAGN

-167 IDLNPHIAIMT
+167 IDFNPHIAIMT

-187 YNNSFENY
+187 YNDSFEKY

-226 NNNHKIKSNLLP
+226 KNIHKIKSNLLP
-238 FSTTKTK
+238 FSTTKTI

-338 YALDSMQSSTV
+338 YALDSMQSSTI

-401 MSEAVKEAYTIAKSN
+401 MSEAVKEAYSIAKSN
-416 DNVLLS
+416 DSVLLS

>member
-1 MSKKLVIL
+1 VSESNMIEKKY
-9 GGGESGI
+9 
-16 GSAVLGVKQGFEV
+16 
-29 FVSDA
+29 
-34 GTIAHEVQKELNE
+34 KELLLNNDIQ
-47 LGVSFEEGGH
+47 FEENGH
-57 DLDVILKASL
+57 LEADKLNVDYVI
-67 VMKSPGIPDHI
+67 KSPGIPDTAAI
-78 DLIQQIRSSKIKIVS
+78 IKKFVLKQIQIIS
-93 EIEFASQYTDATL
+93 EIEFASKFTDATI
-106 IGITGSNGKTT
+106 IGVTGSNGKTT

>member
-1 MSKKLVIL
+1 MILVL
-9 GGGESGI
+9 GSGESGV
-16 GSAVLGVKQGFEV
+16 GSALLAKSKGLSV
-29 FVSDA
+29 FVSESNM
-34 GTIAHEVQKELNE
+34 IEKKYKELLLNNDIQ
-47 LGVSFEEGGH
+47 FEENGH
-57 DLDVILKASL
+57 LEADKLNVDYVI
-67 VMKSPGIPDHI
+67 KSPGIPDTAAI
-78 DLIQQIRSSKIKIVS
+78 IKKFVLKQTQIIS
-93 EIEFASQYTDATL
+93 EIEFASKFTDATI
-106 IGITGSNGKTT
+106 IGVTGSNGKTT

-167 IDLNPHIAIMT
+167 IDFNPHIAIMT

-401 MSEAVKEAYTIAKSN
+401 MSEAVKEAYSIAQSN

-439 QFKAEV
+439 QFKAQV

>member
-1 MSKKLVIL
+1 MILVL
-9 GGGESGI
+9 GSGESGV
-16 GSAVLGVKQGFEV
+16 GSALLAKSKGLSV
-29 FVSDA
+29 FVSDSSL
-34 GTIAHEVQKELNE
+34 IEKNYKELLLKNDIQ
-47 LGVSFEEGGH
+47 FEENGH
-57 DLDVILKASL
+57 VQANKLNVDYVI
-67 VMKSPGIPDHI
+67 KSPGIPDTAAI
-78 DLIQQIRSSKIKIVS
+78 IRQLTNKQTQIIS
-93 EIEFASQYTDATL
+93 EIEFASKFTDATI
-106 IGITGSNGKTT
+106 IGVTGSNGKTT
-117 TATIIY
+117 TTTIIY
-123 EILKSENIDVDIAGN
+123 EILKSENTDVDIAGN
-138 IGVSFASKVAAS
+138 IGISFASKVAAS

-167 IDLNPHIAIMT
+167 IDFNPHIAIMT

-212 IYDLEDVKIVEFIK
+212 IYDLDDVKIVQFIK
-226 NNNHKIKSNLLP
+226 NNIHKIKSNLLP
-238 FSTTKTK
+238 FSTIKTT

-338 YALDSMQSSTV
+338 YALDSMQSSTI

-401 MSEAVKEAYTIAKSN
+401 MSEAVKEAYSIAKSN
-416 DNVLLS
+416 DSVLLS

>member
-1 MSKKLVIL
+1 MILVL
-9 GGGESGI
+9 GSGESGV
-16 GSAVLGVKQGFEV
+16 GSALLAKSKGLSV
-29 FVSDA
+29 FVSDSSL
-34 GTIAHEVQKELNE
+34 IEKNYKELLLKNDI
-47 LGVSFEEGGH
+47 LFEENGH
-57 DLDVILKASL
+57 EQANKLNVDYVI
-67 VMKSPGIPDHI
+67 KSPGIPNTAAI
-78 DLIQQIRSSKIKIVS
+78 IKQLIHKQIQIIS
-93 EIEFASQYTDATL
+93 EIEFASKFTDATI
-106 IGITGSNGKTT
+106 IGVTGSNGKTT

-195 INSKFNIIK
+195 IKSKFKIIK

-226 NNNHKIKSNLLP
+226 NNIHKIKSNLLP
-238 FSTTKTK
+238 FSTTKTI

-338 YALDSMQSSTV
+338 YALDSMQSSTI

-401 MSEAVKEAYTIAKSN
+401 MSEAVKEAYSIAKSN
-416 DNVLLS
+416 DSVLLS

>member
-1 MSKKLVIL
+1 MILVL
-9 GGGESGI
+9 GSGESGV
-16 GSAVLGVKQGFEV
+16 GSALLAKSKGLPV
-29 FVSDA
+29 FVSDSSL
-34 GTIAHEVQKELNE
+34 IKKVYKELLIKNE
-47 LGVSFEEGGH
+47 INFEEKGH
-57 DLDVILKASL
+57 LHATTLEVDYVI
-67 VMKSPGIPDHI
+67 KSPGIPDSSEI
-78 DLIQQIRSSKIKIVS
+78 VQQLINKNIQVIS
-93 EIEFASQYTDATL
+93 EIEFAYKFIDAKI
-106 IGITGSNGKTT
+106 IGVTGSNGKTT
-117 TATIIY
+117 TSSLIY
-123 EILKSENIDVDIAGN
+123 EILINAEFDVDIAGN
-138 IGVSFASKVAAS
+138 IGTSFATKI
-150 NTKNYVL
+150 NDKQKKNYVL

-167 IDLNPHIAIMT
+167 VKFNPHIAVMT
-178 NLSPDHLDR
+178 SLSPDHLDR
-187 YNNSFENY
+187 YEDNYENY

-204 NQSEKDYF
+204 NQTAADYF
-212 IYDLEDVKIVEFIK
+212 IYDSEDLQIIKFIK
-226 NNNHKIKSNLLP
+226 NNSEKIKSTLLP
-238 FSTTKTK
+238 FSISKTQE
-245 DSVTYLEDKN
+245 SVTYIEDKN
-255 IISIINKNKIIM
+255 IISIINKKKLIM

-286 TTVANLLKIRKE
+286 TTVANLLKIRKD

-338 YALDSMQSSTV
+338 YALDSMESSTV

-377 LGKDNKKIFENF
+377 LGKDNKKIIENF

-396 TEVKS
+396 TEVKT
-401 MSEAVKEAYTIAKSN
+401 MSEAVKEAYAIAKSN
-416 DNVLLS
+416 DSVLLS

-427 FDLFKN
+427 FDLFEN
-433 YEDRGE
+433 YEDRGR

>member
-1 MSKKLVIL
+1 MILVL
-9 GGGESGI
+9 GSGESGV
-16 GSAVLGVKQGFEV
+16 GSALLAKSKGLSV
-29 FVSDA
+29 FVSDSSL
-34 GTIAHEVQKELNE
+34 IEKKYKELLLKNDIQ
-47 LGVSFEEGGH
+47 FEENGH
-57 DLDVILKASL
+57 KQANKLNVDYVI
-67 VMKSPGIPDHI
+67 KSPGIPETAAIIKQLNHKQ
-78 DLIQQIRSSKIKIVS
+78 IQIIS
-93 EIEFASQYTDATL
+93 EIEFASKFTDATI
-106 IGITGSNGKTT
+106 IGVTGSNGKTT
-117 TATIIY
+117 TTTIIY
-123 EILKSENIDVDIAGN
+123 EILKSENTDVDIAGN

-167 IDLNPHIAIMT
+167 LDFNPHIAIMT

-195 INSKFNIIK
+195 IKSKFNIIK

-212 IYDLEDVKIVEFIK
+212 IYDLEDVNIVEFIK
-226 NNNHKIKSNLLP
+226 NNIHKIKSNLLP
-238 FSTTKTK
+238 FSTTKTI

-338 YALDSMQSSTV
+338 YALDSMQSSTI

-401 MSEAVKEAYTIAKSN
+401 MSEAVKEAYSIAKSN
-416 DNVLLS
+416 DSVLLS

>member
-1 MSKKLVIL
+1 MILVL
-9 GGGESGI
+9 GSGESGV
-16 GSAVLGVKQGFEV
+16 GSALLAKSKGLSV
-29 FVSDA
+29 FVSDSSL
-34 GTIAHEVQKELNE
+34 IEKNYKELLLKNDI
-47 LGVSFEEGGH
+47 LFEENGH
-57 DLDVILKASL
+57 EQANKLNVDYVI
-67 VMKSPGIPDHI
+67 KSPGIPNTAAI
-78 DLIQQIRSSKIKIVS
+78 IKQLIHKQIQIIS
-93 EIEFASQYTDATL
+93 EIEFASKFTDATI
-106 IGITGSNGKTT
+106 IGVTGSNGKTT
-117 TATIIY
+117 TTTIIY
-123 EILKSENIDVDIAGN
+123 EILKSENTDVDIAGN

-167 IDLNPHIAIMT
+167 IDFNPHIAIMT

-226 NNNHKIKSNLLP
+226 NNIHKIKSNLLP
-238 FSTTKTK
+238 FSTTKTI

-338 YALDSMQSSTV
+338 YALDSMQSSTI

-355 DKGNKYEELFS
+355 DKGNKYEELFT

-401 MSEAVKEAYTIAKSN
+401 MSEAVKEAYSIAKSN
-416 DNVLLS
+416 DSVLLS

>member
-1 MSKKLVIL
+1 MILVL
-9 GGGESGI
+9 GSGESGV
-16 GSAVLGVKQGFEV
+16 GSALLAKSKGLSV
-29 FVSDA
+29 FVSDSSL
-34 GTIAHEVQKELNE
+34 IEKNYKELLLKNDIQ
-47 LGVSFEEGGH
+47 FEENGH
-57 DLDVILKASL
+57 EQANKLNVDYVI
-67 VMKSPGIPDHI
+67 KSPGIPETAAIIKQLNHKQ
-78 DLIQQIRSSKIKIVS
+78 IQIIS
-93 EIEFASQYTDATL
+93 EIEFASKFTDATI
-106 IGITGSNGKTT
+106 IGVTGSNGKTT
-117 TATIIY
+117 TTTMIY
-123 EILKSENIDVDIAGN
+123 EILKSENADVDIAGN
-138 IGVSFASKVAAS
+138 IGISFASKVAAS

-167 IDLNPHIAIMT
+167 IDFNPHIAIMT

-212 IYDLEDVKIVEFIK
+212 IYDLEDVKIVQFIK
-226 NNNHKIKSNLLP
+226 NNIHKIKSNLLP
-238 FSTTKTK
+238 FSTTKTT

-355 DKGNKYEELFS
+355 DKGNKYEELFT

-401 MSEAVKEAYTIAKSN
+401 MSEAVKEAYSIAKSN